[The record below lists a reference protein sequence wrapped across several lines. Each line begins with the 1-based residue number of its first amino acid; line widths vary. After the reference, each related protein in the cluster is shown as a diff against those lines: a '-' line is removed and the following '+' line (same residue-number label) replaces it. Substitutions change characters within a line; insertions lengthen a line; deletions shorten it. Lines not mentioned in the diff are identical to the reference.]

1 MANKHKSRYS
11 DAVLPRADNAIS
23 LGWPASNGGGNEAT
37 RRITFMC
44 ASHKPASMAE
54 IKHTG
59 TTTRESCSAALSIH
73 MLGQGDTL
81 LNI

>member
-11 DAVLPRADNAIS
+11 DAVLPRAGNAIS
-23 LGWPASNGGGNEAT
+23 LGWPASTGGGNGAT
-37 RRITFMC
+37 RITFMC

-59 TTTRESCSAALSIH
+59 TTTRESYSAALSIH